1 MLDSPF
7 IAKFVKYRDFST
19 IVQPILTNSMHFDRA
34 ITSHLQTFGSTLLV
48 GNTLTSMNMVKKLN

>member
-7 IAKFVKYRDFST
+7 IAKFVKYKV
-19 IVQPILTNSMHFDRA
+19 IVPSVQSIFNFYVYYRV

-48 GNTLTSMNMVKKLN
+48 GNSLTSMNMVRVL